1 MIKTMEHLNV
11 SWHLAACL
19 QFPLSPKR
27 EERKIKKQHR
37 KVLFELFTLL
47 LQMYAAE
54 GLRTLVAASKEI
66 PADVYE
72 KWKKKHYQA
81 R

>member
-11 SWHLAACL
+11 SWQQLASSS
-19 QFPLSPKR
+19 LSPKR
-27 EERKIKKQHR
+27 EEKERKKQHR

>member
-1 MIKTMEHLNV
+1 
-11 SWHLAACL
+11 
-19 QFPLSPKR
+19 
-27 EERKIKKQHR
+27 
-37 KVLFELFTLL
+37 
-47 LQMYAAE
+47 MYAAE